1 MRITGAR
8 LSGVRAVAGGAAPPP
23 GPVTADLV
31 LSLDAGTYSGS
42 GNWLDTSGFGNNAVP
57 QGTPSY
63 NAGDGGYF
71 DLVPVESDWFSVAD
85 AASLDSMTN
94 ITIET
99 WFRLDTVNAAGPN
112 MILSKRST
120 TTNGYVAFLTTTGYT
135 YRFGTGVGTGLTY
148 STAPTVGVWQQ
159 VVATIGSGGSV
170 LYINGGQVQTSVYTG
185 TAGNVPTAAP
195 LDLYQVNPRP
205 QTGPVTLDGRVSIV
219 RIYSRVLN
227 STEVQQNFDA
237 DRDRYGL

>member
-1 MRITGAR
+1 MRITGAT
-8 LSGVRAVAGGAAPPP
+8 LSGVRAVASSAAPAP

-57 QGTPSY
+57 QGTPAY
-63 NAGDGGYF
+63 NAAEGGYF
-71 DLVPVESDWFSVAD
+71 DLVPAEGDWFSVAD

-99 WFRLDTVNAAGPN
+99 WFRLDTVNTAGPN
-112 MILSKRST
+112 MILSKRAT
-120 TTNGYVAFLTTTGYT
+120 TSNGYVAFLTTTGYT

-148 STAPTVGVWQQ
+148 STSPITGAWQQ
-159 VVATIGSGGSV
+159 ILATISTGGSV
-170 LYINGGQVQTSVYTG
+170 LYINGAQVQTSVYTG
-185 TAGNVPTAAP
+185 TAANVPTAAP

-205 QTGPVTLDGRVSIV
+205 QVGPVTLDGRVSIV
-219 RIYSRVLN
+219 RIYSRALD

-237 DRDRYGL
+237 DRARYAL

>member
-8 LSGVRAVAGGAAPPP
+8 IIGARAVAGSAAPAP

-31 LSLDAGTYSGS
+31 LSLDAGSYSGS
-42 GNWLDTSGFGNNAVP
+42 GNWLDTSGNSNNAVP
-57 QGTPSY
+57 QGTPTY
-63 NAGDGGYF
+63 KAADGGYF
-71 DLVPVESDWFSVAD
+71 DLVPAEGDWFSVAD
-85 AASLDSMTN
+85 AASLDTMSE

-120 TTNGYVAFLTTTGYT
+120 TSNGYVAFFTTTGYT

-148 STAPTVGVWQQ
+148 STAPTTGTWQQ
-159 VVATIGSGGSV
+159 VVATIGSGGSIF
-170 LYINGGQVQTSVYTG
+170 YINGGQVTSSGYTG
-185 TAGNVPTAAP
+185 SLANVPTVSP

-219 RIYSRVLN
+219 RIYSRVL
-227 STEVQQNFDA
+227 SGPEVQQNFNA
-237 DRDRYGL
+237 DRNRYGL

>member
-8 LSGVRAVAGGAAPPP
+8 LSGVRAVAGGAAPAP
-23 GPVTADLV
+23 GPVTTDLI
-31 LSLDAGTYSGS
+31 LSLDAGAYSGS

-57 QGTPSY
+57 QGTPAY

-71 DLVPVESDWFSVAD
+71 DLVPAEGDWFSVAD

-99 WFRLDTVNAAGPN
+99 WFRLDTVSAAGPN
-112 MILSKRST
+112 MILSKRAT
-120 TTNGYVAFLTTTGYT
+120 TSNGYVAFLTTTGYT

-148 STAPTVGVWQQ
+148 STAPTTGAWQQ
-159 VVATIGSGGSV
+159 VLATIGSSGSR
-170 LYINGGQVQTSVYTG
+170 LYINGAQVQTSVYTG
-185 TAGNVPTAAP
+185 NSINVPTGAP

-205 QTGPVTLDGRVSIV
+205 QVGPVTLDGRVSIV

-237 DRDRYGL
+237 DRGRYGL